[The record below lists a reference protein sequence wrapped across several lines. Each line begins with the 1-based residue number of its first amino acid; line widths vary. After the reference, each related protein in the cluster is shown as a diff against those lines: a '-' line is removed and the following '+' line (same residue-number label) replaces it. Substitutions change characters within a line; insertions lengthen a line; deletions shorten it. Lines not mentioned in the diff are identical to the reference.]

1 MARYNHMF
9 SIAFTVESE
18 QPDGSD
24 VTALMLFAGL
34 LRRILAIESEPI
46 SDSWEEAC
54 GAPDDSYEIDE
65 EGKPCATAM

>member
-9 SIAFTVESE
+9 SISFPVRSE

-24 VTALMLFAGL
+24 VTANMLFAGL
-34 LRRILAIESEPI
+34 LRRILAIETEPT

-54 GAPDDSYEIDE
+54 GAPDVSYEIDE
-65 EGKPCATAM
+65 EG